1 MTRRRHQRRKGS
13 PFQAGEEVT
22 AKSTTVTGTR
32 GEDPFTPVEIAHF
45 RRAEQLYAA
54 TFDSWE
60 DFDPEA
66 R

>member
-1 MTRRRHQRRKGS
+1 
-13 PFQAGEEVT
+13 VL
-22 AKSTTVTGTR
+22 VGTR
-32 GEDPFTPVEIAHF
+32 GDDPFAPVEIDYF
-45 RRAEQLYAA
+45 RRAERLYAA

>member
-1 MTRRRHQRRKGS
+1 MTRRRHQRRKSS
-13 PFQAGEEVT
+13 PQLGHDLAL
-22 AKSTTVTGTR
+22 AKSTTVMATR
-32 GEDPFTPVEIAHF
+32 GEDPFAPVEIDYF
-45 RRAEQLYAA
+45 KRAKQLYAA

>member
-1 MTRRRHQRRKGS
+1 MTRRRHQRRKPS
-13 PFQAGEEVT
+13 PLLTRDVAL
-22 AKSTTVTGTR
+22 AKSTILVGTR
-32 GEDPFTPVEIAHF
+32 GEDPFAPVEIDYF
-45 RRAEQLYAA
+45 KRAQRLYAA

>member
-1 MTRRRHQRRKGS
+1 MTRRRHQRRKSS
-13 PFQAGEEVT
+13 PPLGRDFAEGKVT
-22 AKSTTVTGTR
+22 MVISTR
-32 GEDPFTPVEIAHF
+32 AEDPFAPVDIADF
-45 RRAEQLYAA
+45 KRAQQLYAA